1 MLASLSWHERLQ
13 VLQGVL
19 IFSSPI
25 LMYLTLR

>member
-1 MLASLSWHERLQ
+1 MLAVLTWHERLQ

-25 LMYLTLR
+25 VVFLTLR